1 MTGDEAGT
9 SSPAEFLSE
18 LVAVTRSRP
27 ATTQDEAVV
36 EADAVATQMP
46 SSRPSDWRA
55 CDRP

>member
-1 MTGDEAGT
+1 MTGDEVGT
-9 SSPAEFLSE
+9 SSPAESLSE
-18 LVAVTRSRP
+18 LAVTRGRP

-55 CDRP
+55 SDRP